1 LKAAENEVNQATD
14 EHNSST
20 DTLTVRD
27 QQRLLSGSVKD
38 ILTLRAYIVNA
49 IRHKRHMVQLTENL
63 LRVYDEYMQLRS
75 ARGLPDRPK
84 EDRESSARILGEL
97 KDDIVFLEKSSK
109 QVLDRMVEKDK
120 ETKSAKKENTQMG
133 ADDVDA
139 EKIHE
144 AAVDYYKFKDMPK
157 LQTGEDSE
165 EERDAKSAMYLRGR
179 GKLSVIRKKRCHT
192 PTIDHTDV
200 VAVNNR
206 RVSRGCGGVGDG
218 SGMPQHMLRGSYFA
232 SGVNR

>member
-1 LKAAENEVNQATD
+1 
-14 EHNSST
+14 
-20 DTLTVRD
+20 
-27 QQRLLSGSVKD
+27 
-38 ILTLRAYIVNA
+38 
-49 IRHKRHMVQLTENL
+49 MVQLTENL
-63 LRVYDEYMQLRS
+63 LRAYDEYMQLRS

-84 EDRESSARILGEL
+84 EDREESARILKEL

-120 ETKSAKKENTQMG
+120 ESKSAKKENTQMG
-133 ADDVDA
+133 AEDVDA

-144 AAVDYYKFKDMPK
+144 AAIDYHKFKDMPK

-179 GKLSVIRKKRCHT
+179 GKLSGIRKKRCHT
-192 PTIDHTDV
+192 PTTDHTDV
-200 VAVNNR
+200 VAVNNH
-206 RVSRGCGGVGDG
+206 RVSRMRGGAKIGDT
-218 SGMPQHMLRGSYFA
+218 PQHMLRGSYFA